1 MVAAGELSPHS
12 RTSVTWPQGLSPFK
26 PELVMD
32 AGNRAVNPGQT
43 EMLTVGSLSL
53 LTTGSDA
60 GTPLVPFEATSAA
73 AAQAARMAARLAAQH
88 PDYWPETIR
97 AMLAA
102 LGDAPGRYAPRD
114 A

>member
-1 MVAAGELSPHS
+1 
-12 RTSVTWPQGLSPFK
+12 
-26 PELVMD
+26 
-32 AGNRAVNPGQT
+32 
-43 EMLTVGSLSL
+43 MLTVGSLSL

>member
-1 MVAAGELSPHS
+1 
-12 RTSVTWPQGLSPFK
+12 
-26 PELVMD
+26 
-32 AGNRAVNPGQT
+32 
-43 EMLTVGSLSL
+43 
-53 LTTGSDA
+53 
-60 GTPLVPFEATSAA
+60 
-73 AAQAARMAARLAAQH
+73 MAARLAAQH